1 MWNPFK
7 NEKRDSDPNANT
19 EETLLTAI
27 SDEVNI
33 TKDSLLNIPAVAG
46 AVELISSTF
55 AMIPIKLYRRTED
68 SNEYVKDDIRNIL
81 LNEET
86 GDLLTSFEM
95 KVAMCRDYLI
105 NGNAYAYIK
114 KKGGAFD
121 GLYYVD
127 EANVS
132 IMEGVD
138 PIFKA
143 SRISING
150 KNYDTYE
157 FVTLLRHTKNGVSGK
172 GILEENKEQLKLMY
186 SLIDFENKMIA
197 RGGMKSGFLESDH
210 PLTQDAFAKLKTA
223 WRELFRSRGEKAI
236 VLNQGVKFKEANSTS
251 TELQLNENKKQN
263 SNEVSKMFNIPEE
276 MLSGNVTDEKYKV
289 FIKQTIMPICKAFE
303 KALNRNLLLETEKV
317 EYYFAFDYSDIIKA
331 DIKNKFE
338 AYASA
343 IKNGIMTI
351 NEVRQKENIKRIDG
365 LDIVS
370 LNLGNVVYDT
380 EENKYF
386 TPNTGQ
392 IIDLKHVKETNDGT
406 ISNGTN
412 QTGD

>member
-7 NEKRDSDPNANT
+7 IEKRDSEVST

-33 TKDSLLNIPAVAG
+33 TKDNLLNIPAVAG
-46 AVELISSTF
+46 AIELISNTF
-55 AMIPIKLYRRTED
+55 AMIPIKLYRRTKD
-68 SNEYVKDDIRNIL
+68 SNEYVKDDIRNTL

-138 PIFKA
+138 PIFKE

-197 RGGMKSGFLESDH
+197 RGGIKSGFLESDH
-210 PLTQDAFAKLKTA
+210 PLSPDAFTKLKKA
-223 WRELFRSRGEKAI
+223 WKELFKSRGEKAI
-236 VLNQGVKFKEANSTS
+236 VLNNGVKFKEANSTS

-263 SNEVSKMFNIPEE
+263 SNEVSKMFNLPEE
-276 MLSGNVTDEKYKV
+276 MLSSNGTDEKYKV

-303 KALNRNLLLETEKV
+303 KALNRNLLLEVEKN

-351 NEVRQKENIKRIDG
+351 NEVRQKENIKRIEG

-380 EENKYF
+380 VKEKYF

-392 IIDLKHVKETNDGT
+392 IIDLKHVKETSDGT
-406 ISNGTN
+406 VSNGTN
-412 QTGD
+412 QTGN

>member
-7 NEKRDSDPNANT
+7 IEKRDSEIST

-33 TKDSLLNIPAVAG
+33 TKDNLLNIPAVAG
-46 AVELISSTF
+46 AIELISNTF
-55 AMIPIKLYRRTED
+55 AMIPIKLYHKTDD

-81 LNEET
+81 LNNET

-105 NGNAYAYIK
+105 NGNGYAYIK
-114 KKGGAFD
+114 KKSGTFD
-121 GLYYVD
+121 KLYYVD
-127 EANVS
+127 QTNVS

-138 PIFKA
+138 PIFKD
-143 SRISING
+143 SQISINS
-150 KNYDTYE
+150 KNYNTYE
-157 FVTLLRHTKNGVSGK
+157 FITLLRHTKNGVSGK

-197 RGGMKSGFLESDH
+197 RGGIKSGFLESDH
-210 PLTQDAFAKLKTA
+210 PLSNDAFTKLKNA
-223 WRELFRSRGEKAI
+223 WRELFKSKGEKAI
-236 VLNQGVKFKEANSTS
+236 VLNNGVKFKEANSTS

-263 SNEVSKMFNIPEE
+263 SNEVCKMFNLPEE
-276 MLSGNVTDEKYKV
+276 MLSSNVTDEKYKV
-289 FIKQTIMPICKAFE
+289 FIKQTIMPICEAFE
-303 KALNRNLLLETEKV
+303 KVLNRNLLLEVEKN
-317 EYYFAFDYSDIIKA
+317 EYYFAFDYTDIIKV
-331 DIKNKFE
+331 DIKNKYD

-351 NEVRQKENIKRIDG
+351 NEVRQKENIKRIEG

-380 EENKYF
+380 EEEKYF

-392 IIDLKHVKETNDGT
+392 IIDLKHVKEKNDGT